1 MFNIFKKKQPEND
14 NTAEK
19 EVKTEKNEQQTGKNE
34 QKPAGSMDGSEFV
47 RKYME
52 LYAPY
57 TLKDFVI
64 KERPFEELPDIDQY
78 HNGLRAMAHHVDTKR
93 AEDPMF
99 GARIAAQ
106 EILNNIMNWLK
117 DDKGVHSET
126 LLAVLASVGGRVCV
140 QGVVNTFTSMIS
152 DNAQDRKKMTYALAT
167 ILKILI
173 AETPDGEAYIMGDR
187 IGNEFLLF
195 FRNAMGEAVDP
206 QQLMPVASL
215 TAQLC
220 GNEKFWNTPYDELIK
235 NSPKNIADLFTEK
248 FEVTFMTYCRFPQER
263 MLAVAFAAQNAVKQ
277 IVSQNILDKEKA
289 ASIIA
294 EYGWRT
300 SHHWGKMF

>member
-1 MFNIFKKKQPEND
+1 MFNKFKKNKPEND
-14 NTAEK
+14 IPAETEKNQHQTA
-19 EVKTEKNEQQTGKNE
+19 KNEQQ
-34 QKPAGSMDGSEFV
+34 PAGSMNGNEFV

-52 LYAPY
+52 QYAPY
-57 TLKDFVI
+57 TLKDVVI
-64 KERPFEELPDIDQY
+64 KERPFEALPDIDHY

-106 EILNNIMNWLK
+106 EILNNITNWLK

-126 LLAVLASVGGRVCV
+126 LLAVLASVGGRICV
-140 QGVVNTFTSMIS
+140 QGVVNTFTNMIS
-152 DNAQDRKKMTYALAT
+152 DNVQDRKKMTYAIAT
-167 ILKILI
+167 ILQVFI
-173 AETPDGEAYIMGDR
+173 AETPGGEAYIMGDR

-195 FRNAMGEAVDP
+195 YRNAIGEAADP
-206 QQLMPVASL
+206 QQLMPVAKQ

-220 GNEKFWNTPYDELIK
+220 GNEQFWKTPYDELVK
-235 NSPKNIADLFTEK
+235 NSPKNIADLFADK

-277 IVSQNILDKEKA
+277 IVSQNILSKEKA

-300 SHHWGKMF
+300 SHYWGKMF